1 MEPAQTTIVN
11 TSDPDLYRYGLHAP
25 EFWVN
30 LTVGPGTDTVYL
42 RFSERRPEG
51 DPTRRPMS
59 IFINGRKVLKGF
71 DVAARAGGLGKA
83 LDLSFDGIRPK
94 NEIIEIRFIG
104 TDGGEA
110 MVQALALT
118 PTSDSEEPGDD
129 S

>member
-11 TSDPDLYRYGLHAP
+11 TSDPDLYRYGVHTP

-30 LTVGPGTDTVYL
+30 LTVGPETYRVCL
-42 RFSERRPEG
+42 KFAERRPEG
-51 DPTRRPMS
+51 DPTRRPMNV
-59 IFINGRKVLKGF
+59 FINGREVLKGL

-94 NEIIEIRFIG
+94 NGIIEIRFTG

-110 MVQALALT
+110 MVQAIALT